1 MQVSITPNTTAN
13 SAAIAP
19 TKISAS
25 RASTVNAMTIA
36 PNTTNGERS
45 SSRSVRLSPVCTWFI
60 SLVMRVSS
68 DDVPRASRSA

>member
-1 MQVSITPNTTAN
+1 MHVSITPNTTAN

-19 TKISAS
+19 TKMSAS
-25 RASTVNAMTIA
+25 RASTVKAMSIA

-45 SSRSVRLSPVCTWFI
+45 SSRSVRLSPVCTWFM

-68 DDVPRASRSA
+68 DDLPSLSRSS